1 MKNRIARIL
10 SVVACTSL
18 LLAGCVTTENGR
30 VVGSGSPPGSAAGQ
44 STSGAGGS
52 GRDPGDERRRRSD
65 IRLQLAAQHYQQGN
79 FRQAMS
85 EVNEAIAIDRDSARA
100 YGMRGLV
107 NWQIGDQPAAEDDF
121 RRAMSLEPKN
131 ADINNNYG
139 WFLCKTNRA
148 RESIAYFQTATED
161 LLYRTPAMPLH
172 NAGICSL
179 QAGDEAAAENYFAR
193 SFQAEPTNAVAMYN
207 LGEIYL
213 KRGNLERAKFY
224 SDRLLSQ
231 YLPSAET
238 LWLALRV
245 ARAGGDQNYASSLG
259 SELERRFPG
268 SREAALMKQGAYR

>member
-1 MKNRIARIL
+1 MKNRISRIL
-10 SVVACTSL
+10 PVVALGSL

-30 VVGSGSPPGSAAGQ
+30 VVGTGIPPGGTAGQATSGSGGSA
-44 STSGAGGS
+44 
-52 GRDPGDERRRRSD
+52 RDAGDERRRRSD
-65 IRLQLAAQHYQQGN
+65 IRLQLAAQHYQQNN

-85 EVNEAIAIDRDSARA
+85 EVNDAIGIDRDSARA
-100 YGMRGLV
+100 YGMRGLI
-107 NWQIGDQPAAEDDF
+107 NWQIGDRSAAEDDF
-121 RRAMSLEPKN
+121 RRGLTLDPKN

-139 WFLCKTNRA
+139 WYLCKTDRA

-193 SFQAEPTNAVAMYN
+193 SFQVDPNNPVAMFN
-207 LGEIYL
+207 LGDLYL

-245 ARAGGDQNYASSLG
+245 ARAGGDQTYAASLG
-259 SELERRFPG
+259 GELERRFPG
-268 SREAALMKQGAYR
+268 SREAALLKQRAYQ